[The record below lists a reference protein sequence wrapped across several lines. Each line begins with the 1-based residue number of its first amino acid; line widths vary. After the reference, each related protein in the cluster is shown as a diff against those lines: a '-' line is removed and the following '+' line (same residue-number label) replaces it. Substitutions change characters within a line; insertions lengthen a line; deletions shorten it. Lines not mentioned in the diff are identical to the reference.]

1 MHLTALDIA
10 VIVAYMVGLALIGIH
25 FSRTQTSRDEYF
37 LGDRK
42 VPWFLAGGSVLATI
56 LSTISYLSVPGEI
69 IRYGFAYCFGLIV
82 APLVIP
88 IVNRI
93 LIPTIAGLPITSAY
107 EYLERRFNTGIGN
120 MASVIF
126 VLKALIWSGIIIYTA
141 SFAFAEISGFNI
153 FWVIVFLG
161 ITTTFYTS
169 VGGFR
174 TVIWTDNIQLWILL
188 TGAILIPFYVFFLI
202 GSGPTQWWDTF
213 SQAGRA
219 EMQVF
224 SFDPT
229 VRITI
234 IGIMINI
241 FAWNVCANGGDQVA
255 IQRYLST
262 PDVKSAKRSVWVYAW
277 SNFILYSTLA
287 ICGLSLFAYYAHVS
301 GLPVQQFQEQI
312 APEGDRL
319 MPRFIA
325 QQLPSGVSGLLMA
338 ALLAAAM
345 SSLSSAINSVS
356 GVLMKHFLGG
366 QDGEQKGLSID
377 KKVAF
382 LAGVMGI
389 GIASVIATVMQTSD
403 WNILDLS
410 GRVNDVL
417 TGPVAVLFFAGILFP
432 RVGRQAV
439 MLGFLFAVASS
450 LFVSFGKEWFG
461 LEEAISWM
469 WGIPFSF
476 VLGLTCT
483 KLLGAFFAPPPEE
496 RVKGL
501 TYWDRAED

>member
-1 MHLTALDIA
+1 MHLSALDIG
-10 VIVAYMVGLALIGIH
+10 VIVAYMLGLSLIGIH
-25 FSRTQTSRDEYF
+25 FSRKQTSRDEYF

-42 VPWFLAGGSVLATI
+42 VYWFLAGGSVLATI

-82 APLVIP
+82 APLIIP

-93 LIPTIAGLPITSAY
+93 LIPTITRLPITSAY
-107 EYLERRFNTGIGN
+107 EYLERRFNTGIGS

-161 ITTTFYTS
+161 VITTFYTS

-174 TVIWTDNIQLWILL
+174 AVIWTDNIQLWILL
-188 TGAILIPFYVFFLI
+188 SGAICIPVYVAFLI
-202 GSGPTQWWDTF
+202 GSGPVQWWDTF

-219 EMQVF
+219 DMQVF

-234 IGIMINI
+234 VGIMLNI
-241 FAWNVCANGGDQVA
+241 FFWNICANGGDQVA

-262 PDVKSAKRSVWVYAW
+262 PDLKAARRSVWVYAW
-277 SNFILYSTLA
+277 SNFVLYSTLA
-287 ICGLSLFAYYAHVS
+287 VCGLSLFAYYAHVS
-301 GLPVQQFQEQI
+301 GLPVQEFQAQV

-356 GVLMKHFLGG
+356 GVLMKHFFGR
-366 QDGEQKGLSID
+366 QDDDRKGLSID

-382 LAGVMGI
+382 LAGVAGI
-389 GIASVIATVMQTSD
+389 CVASVIATVMQTSD

-410 GRVNDVL
+410 GRVNDVFV
-417 TGPVAVLFFAGILFP
+417 GPIAVLFFAGILFP
-432 RVGRQAV
+432 RVGKEAV
-439 MLGFLFAVASS
+439 MLGFLIAVGSS
-450 LFVSFGKEWFG
+450 LFISFGKEWFG
-461 LEEAISWM
+461 LEKAISWM

-476 VLGLTCT
+476 LVGLLFAR
-483 KLLGAFFAPPPEE
+483 LLGSFFAPPPQE
-496 RVKGL
+496 RVDGL
-501 TYWDRAED
+501 TFKDRARE